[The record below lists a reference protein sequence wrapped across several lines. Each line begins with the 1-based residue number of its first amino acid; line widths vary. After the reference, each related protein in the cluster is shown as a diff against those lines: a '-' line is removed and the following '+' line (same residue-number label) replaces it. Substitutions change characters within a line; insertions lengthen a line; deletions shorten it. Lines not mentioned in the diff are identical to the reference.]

1 VRLSA
6 LFLFLGAAA
15 CTPAV
20 PRAPSIAP
28 TPRGS
33 STWSVEP
40 GDVIRLKN
48 WGAPEQ
54 SGDLLVHERG
64 TVLVPTVGN
73 VAVQGLSPDS
83 LEQRMVRAFSGR
95 VDASRVDVQLQRAI
109 TVTGG
114 VKAPSVQLVD
124 GSTSVLSVM
133 ARSGGAI
140 RPGGDNRVFVV
151 RTGEASREV
160 SVADHMADIGV
171 RASDQLYVQDPPFAV
186 RNALALR
193 AMYEI
198 VQVTATLVTI
208 FVLIRQN

>member
-15 CTPAV
+15 CTPAI
-20 PRAPSIAP
+20 PRGPSIAP
-28 TPRGS
+28 TPRGGN
-33 STWSVEP
+33 TWSVEP

-54 SGDLLVHERG
+54 SGDLIVNERG
-64 TVLVPTVGN
+64 TVLIPTVGHVN
-73 VAVQGLSPDS
+73 VQGLSPDS
-83 LEQRMVRAFSGR
+83 LEQRVVRAFSGR
-95 VDASRVDVQLQRAI
+95 VDASRVDVQLHRPI

-114 VKAPSVQLVD
+114 VKVPSVLLVD
-124 GSTSVLSVM
+124 GSASVLSIV
-133 ARSGGAI
+133 AKAGGAI
-140 RPGGDNRVFVV
+140 RPGGDSRVFVV

-160 SVADHMADIGV
+160 SVADRVADIGV

-186 RNALALR
+186 RNAMALR
-193 AMYEI
+193 AMYEV
-198 VQVTATLVTI
+198 VQLTATLVTI